1 MRDILVCLVT
11 CPSKEVGTRL
21 ATILVEAR
29 LAACVTVIEGV
40 QSVYYWKENVVVD
53 SEVQLVIKT
62 TAARLDQLQAKVLEH
77 HPYETP
83 EFIALA
89 PVAIERRYADW
100 LSDSVAD

>member
-21 ATILVEAR
+21 ATLLVEGR
-29 LAACVTVIEGV
+29 LAACVNVIDGV
-40 QSVYYWKENVVVD
+40 QSVYHWQEQVVVD

-62 TAARLDQLQAKVLEH
+62 TRAKLEQVQAKVLEN
-77 HPYETP
+77 HPYEIP
-83 EFIALA
+83 EVIALE

-100 LSDSVAD
+100 LLGSLAG